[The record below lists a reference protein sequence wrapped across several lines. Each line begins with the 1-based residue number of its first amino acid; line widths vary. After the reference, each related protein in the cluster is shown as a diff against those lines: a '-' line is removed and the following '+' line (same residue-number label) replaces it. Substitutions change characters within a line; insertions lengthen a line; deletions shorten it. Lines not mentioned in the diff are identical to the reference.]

1 MAASEDASFRRYF
14 RITAGHPSWIVMD
27 APPPQEDCRP
37 FIKIAGFL
45 ERAGLNSARVIE
57 ADLERGFLLLSDLG
71 SMQYLQALQQNPE
84 KSAGLYKDAL
94 DLLLQMQ
101 LAGSDFRD
109 QLPGYDQVL
118 LRAELE
124 IFREWL
130 CGCHLGIEFSKSDE
144 QAWQSTCDLL
154 VDAAL
159 SQKQVAV
166 HRDFHSR
173 NLMVMPKE
181 NPGVLDFQDMV
192 CGPLTYDLVS
202 LLKDCYINCPPEDIR
217 MHVEYFHRSSP
228 DASSDSIDKSVR
240 DFDWMGT
247 QRHLKAAGI
256 FSRLLHRD
264 GKAHY
269 LQDIPRTLEYVSETT
284 EIYSEFEFLG
294 GLLRDRVLPALH
306 EASQ

>member
-1 MAASEDASFRRYF
+1 
-14 RITAGHPSWIVMD
+14 MD

-37 FIKIAGFL
+37 FAEIAGFL
-45 ERAGLNSARVIE
+45 AQAGLNSARVLE
-57 ADLERGFLLLSDLG
+57 ADFERGFLLLSDLG
-71 SMQYLQALQQNPE
+71 STQYLQALQQHPE
-84 KSAGLYKDAL
+84 NSTDLYKDAM
-94 DLLLQMQ
+94 DALLQMQ
-101 LAGSDFRD
+101 IAGSEFKD
-109 QLPGYDQVL
+109 QLPRYDQVL
-118 LRAELE
+118 LRAELD
-124 IFREWL
+124 IFRDWL
-130 CGCHLGIEFSKSDE
+130 CGYHLGIEFSTQDE
-144 QAWQSTCDLL
+144 QAWHATCELL

-159 SQKQVAV
+159 RQTQVAV

-173 NLMVMPKE
+173 NLMVTPKD

-202 LLKDCYINCPPEDIR
+202 LLKDCYIKSPPEDIR
-217 MHVEYFHRSSP
+217 INVEYFHRSSP
-228 DASSDSIDKSVR
+228 DASSDSIDNFVR

-264 GKAHY
+264 GKKHY

-294 GLLRDRVLPALH
+294 ELLRDRVLPALH

>member
-1 MAASEDASFRRYF
+1 MGQS
-14 RITAGHPSWIVMD
+14 SWIVLD

-37 FIKIAGFL
+37 FVKIAGLL
-45 ERAGLNSARVIE
+45 ERARLNSARVLE

-71 SMQYLQALQQNPE
+71 SLQYLQALEQHPE
-84 KSAGLYKDAL
+84 KSVDLYKDAL
-94 DLLLQMQ
+94 DVLLQMQ
-101 LAGSDFRD
+101 LVGSDFKD
-109 QLPGYDQVL
+109 QLHGYDHAL

-130 CGCHLGIEFSKSDE
+130 CGHHLGIEFSPSDK
-144 QAWQSTCDLL
+144 QAWHTTCNLL

-173 NLMVMPKE
+173 NLMVMPKD

-202 LLKDCYINCPPEDIR
+202 LLKDCYINCPSADIR

-228 DASSDSIDKSVR
+228 DTSSDSIDKFVR

-269 LQDIPRTLEYVSETT
+269 LQDIPRTLEYVSEAA
-284 EIYSEFEFLG
+284 ENYSEFEFLG